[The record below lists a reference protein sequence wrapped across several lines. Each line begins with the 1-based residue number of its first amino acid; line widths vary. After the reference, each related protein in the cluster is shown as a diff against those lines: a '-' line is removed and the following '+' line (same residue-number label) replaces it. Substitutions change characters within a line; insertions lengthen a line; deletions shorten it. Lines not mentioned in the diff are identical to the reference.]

1 MKNII
6 NKITMLQIA
15 VVNMDISKRFYTEK
29 LGFKVTKIIK
39 KRGNQYV
46 LLVPSDGGP
55 SIILTT
61 SDVTVKPG
69 TMIIYL
75 STPNIEETYDEMEER
90 GINLTSDII
99 ADSGGTYF
107 SFDDPDGNIWVV
119 VLCEYGDIPPVVFY

>member
-6 NKITMLQIA
+6 NKITMLQVA
-15 VVNMDISKRFYTEK
+15 VVNMDISKRFYTDK
-29 LGFKVTKIIK
+29 LGFKVTKVIK

-61 SDVTVKPG
+61 SDVNVKPG

-75 STPNIEETYDEMEER
+75 STPNIEKTYDEMEER